1 MKLWI
6 QKTLYLYRYGR
17 FKRTIGHPF
26 TDFGFK
32 RLFGREA
39 NKELL
44 IDLLNQI
51 LKDEQE
57 PIVELTYHKNQRLGQ
72 IAPDRKAIFDIYCEN
87 EKGEKFVVEMQKNE
101 QRFFKDRSIYYATFP
116 IDDQAE
122 KSLWDYKL
130 KAIYMRC
137 QSSGRK

>member
-1 MKLWI
+1 
-6 QKTLYLYRYGR
+6 
-17 FKRTIGHPF
+17 
-26 TDFGFK
+26 
-32 RLFGREA
+32 
-39 NKELL
+39 
-44 IDLLNQI
+44 
-51 LKDEQE
+51 
-57 PIVELTYHKNQRLGQ
+57 
-72 IAPDRKAIFDIYCEN
+72 
-87 EKGEKFVVEMQKNE
+87 MQKNE